1 VIPRAHHLPGPGT
14 RVARAGLV
22 LGSRRVA
29 GLLVQE
35 DQGKALTD
43 WWVLGRWLPCPSDRK
58 DAAEGRRA
66 SIPRDSPA
74 QIPPPLRHLPP
85 PPPPPPSNSQ
95 GSRQGRGE
103 ASAGGRSPVPSF
115 LAAAAA
121 ASPARM
127 VSAMTVSSSATSRCG
142 FSSAVCCCCLCTVP
156 LCSAHHQRTRSR
168 SLSSRGEGRVG
179 EIRSATLLFFHKL
192 QFRHIVRFGLAVAGC
207 LPPAFSLGSILI
219 DRVDEQAKP
228 SEHSCSPSVERRIRP
243 PHLVL

>member
-1 VIPRAHHLPGPGT
+1 MAALPFRPKRCRGGEARVHSTRLPRTNTTTA
-14 RVARAGLV
+14 
-22 LGSRRVA
+22 
-29 GLLVQE
+29 
-35 DQGKALTD
+35 
-43 WWVLGRWLPCPSDRK
+43 
-58 DAAEGRRA
+58 
-66 SIPRDSPA
+66 
-74 QIPPPLRHLPP
+74 
-85 PPPPPPSNSQ
+85 PPPPSTTTTEQ
-95 GSRQGRGE
+95 LAGQQAGE
-103 ASAGGRSPVPSF
+103 RRSKRRRPIPRSF
-115 LAAAAA
+115 LPRRGRLR
-121 ASPARM
+121 PARM

-243 PHLVL
+243 LI

>member
-1 VIPRAHHLPGPGT
+1 MPRRGG
-14 RVARAGLV
+14 ARPFHATPPHKYH
-22 LGSRRVA
+22 RRSA
-29 GLLVQE
+29 TL
-35 DQGKALTD
+35 
-43 WWVLGRWLPCPSDRK
+43 
-58 DAAEGRRA
+58 
-66 SIPRDSPA
+66 
-74 QIPPPLRHLPP
+74 
-85 PPPPPPSNSQ
+85 PPPPPSNSQ
-95 GSRQGRGE
+95 GSQGRGE
-103 ASAGGRSPVPSF
+103 APSF
-115 LAAAAA
+115 LAAIALR
-121 ASPARM
+121 PARM

-243 PHLVL
+243 LI

>member
-1 VIPRAHHLPGPGT
+1 MPRRGGARPFHATPPHKYHHRSATSLHHHH
-14 RVARAGLV
+14 RA
-22 LGSRRVA
+22 
-29 GLLVQE
+29 
-35 DQGKALTD
+35 T
-43 WWVLGRWLPCPSDRK
+43 
-58 DAAEGRRA
+58 RRA
-66 SIPRDSPA
+66 AGRGEEKQAPAADPPFLPSSPR
-74 QIPPPLRHLPP
+74 
-85 PPPPPPSNSQ
+85 PPPPSAN
-95 GSRQGRGE
+95 GKR
-103 ASAGGRSPVPSF
+103 
-115 LAAAAA
+115 
-121 ASPARM
+121 
-127 VSAMTVSSSATSRCG
+127 TVSSSATSRCG

-243 PHLVL
+243 LI